1 MAESPEV
8 MMVLGTYAFAL
19 SSAAYQEFTRATGY
33 TWAEQPRIG
42 GRPALQFTGIEA
54 ETVTL
59 RGIIYPGFRGG
70 LGQVDAMRALA
81 GRGQPLRLVSGVGAN
96 LGAWVIERVG
106 EGHTVFF
113 ANGTPRKIEFDLS
126 LKRYA

>member
-1 MAESPEV
+1 MAESPDV

-19 SSAAYQEFTRATGY
+19 SSAAYQEFTRSSAY
-33 TWAEQPRIG
+33 TWAEQPLIG
-42 GRPALQFTGIEA
+42 GRPALQFTGIDA

-59 RGIIYPGFRGG
+59 RGTIYPTFRGG
-70 LGQVDAMRALA
+70 LRQVDAMRALA
-81 GRGQPLRLVSGVGAN
+81 GRGAPLRLVSGLGSN
-96 LGAWVIERVG
+96 LGAWVIEKIS

-113 ANGTPRKIEFDLS
+113 SDGTPRKIDFDLT